1 MATGRLLMLALVAL
15 PLLALN
21 IVGTRLPSLALL
33 LVALGLA
40 LGIAAGLWPR
50 ARSRRAAFLAA
61 YVRDDSPLQRWLAGG
76 LLLRAW
82 QGLLAIPLAL
92 VLMVGVI
99 RLSQNSIWALLLVS
113 LPALAALHS
122 LAGRL
127 LRRHVAPVFLP
138 ELSWRI
144 TLAVA
149 FLLLWL
155 LLGLAALQQAY
166 PDFSELPLAT
176 ALWHEASRQQAHSVP
191 LQWLLQ
197 AAAMKDALVWWLG
210 QQMLPGVGDTLLRAG
225 GWLVLLASSG
235 VFVLA
240 FLLLVAGALAQA
252 PVATGASGASGATG
266 ASHRRLGTLALIV
279 AVVTVVL
286 VADQRSAL
294 RSAWQP
300 SPWVMLGLQ
309 GAHYQVPQSQARSLA
324 GLAARQV
331 GEGELAA
338 RAQVSQQLH
347 QSLDQ
352 IFARLAQQLPV
363 FADWYYSLGGEY
375 TRLSMRLLEH
385 TSLVEGDHLARKA
398 QTLIF
403 DAAGFSEQLARV
415 QGQLERELAQQALAT
430 QAAWL
435 AALTARLAPA
445 QRAPGPPPDDTQV
458 ISLDAVLTALGDNGH
473 SAFTQRM
480 AVASGAASATAGAA
494 LANAFARRAAARSSA
509 ALAARGVAKGAR
521 GATGAGA
528 GAALCAPSGPGAL
541 ACAVIG
547 GTVAWLATDLALLK
561 ADEYLNRDELIAD
574 LQTELAAERQRLEDA
589 LMQEV
594 DAIIAQQYQGMQ
606 QEIAR
611 TFRPLGH

>member
-1 MATGRLLMLALVAL
+1 MASGRLLMLALVAL
-15 PLLALN
+15 PLLGLN
-21 IVGTRLPSLALL
+21 IVGTRLPGPALM
-33 LVALGLA
+33 LVAMGLA

-61 YVRDDSPLQRWLAGG
+61 YVRADSPLQRWLAGG

-99 RLSQNSIWALLLVS
+99 RLSQNSIWTLLLVS

-138 ELSWRI
+138 ELSWRLA
-144 TLAVA
+144 LAVA

-176 ALWHEASRQQAHSVP
+176 ALWHEASRQQAHSAA
-191 LQWLLQ
+191 LHWLMQ

-210 QQMLPGVGDTLLRAG
+210 QQMLPGVGDKLLRAG

-252 PVATGASGASGATG
+252 PVVTGATG
-266 ASHRRLGTLALIV
+266 ASHRWLGTLALIV
-279 AVVTVVL
+279 AVGTVVL

-331 GEGELAA
+331 GEGEQAA
-338 RAQVSQQLH
+338 RAQISQQLQ

-363 FADWYYSLGGEY
+363 FADWYYSLSGEY
-375 TRLSMRLLEH
+375 ARLSMRLLAH

-403 DAAGFSEQLARV
+403 DAAGFAEQLARV
-415 QGQLERELAQQALAT
+415 QGQLESELAQQALAT

-435 AALTARLAPA
+435 AELTARLAPA

-458 ISLDAVLTALGDNGH
+458 ISLDGVLTALGENGH

-480 AVASGAASATAGAA
+480 GVASGAASATAGAA

-521 GATGAGA
+521 GTTGAGA

-574 LQTELAAERQRLEDA
+574 LQTELAAERQRLENA
-589 LMQEV
+589 LIQEM

>member
-21 IVGTRLPSLALL
+21 IVGTRLPGPALV

-99 RLSQNSIWALLLVS
+99 RLSQNSIWTLLLVS

-138 ELSWRI
+138 ELSWRLA
-144 TLAVA
+144 LAVA

-176 ALWHEASRQQAHSVP
+176 ALWHEASRQQAHSAA
-191 LQWLLQ
+191 LHWLMQ

-210 QQMLPGVGDTLLRAG
+210 QQMLPGVGDKLLRAG

-252 PVATGASGASGATG
+252 PVVTGATG

-309 GAHYQVPQSQARSLA
+309 GAHYQVPQSQARSLV
-324 GLAARQV
+324 GLAVSQV
-331 GEGELAA
+331 REGEQAA
-338 RAQVSQQLH
+338 RAQVAQQLH

-398 QTLIF
+398 QALIF
-403 DAAGFSEQLARV
+403 DAAGFSDQLAKV
-415 QGQLERELAQQALAT
+415 QGQLEDELAQQALAT
-430 QAAWL
+430 QATWL
-435 AALTARLAPA
+435 AELAARLASA
-445 QRAPGPPPDDTQV
+445 QRAPGPPPDNTQV
-458 ISLDAVLTALGDNGH
+458 ISLDGVLTALGDNGH
-473 SAFTQRM
+473 AAFTQRM
-480 AVASGAASATAGAA
+480 VVASGAASATAGAA

-521 GATGAGA
+521 GAAGAGA

-541 ACAVIG
+541 ACAAIG

-574 LQTELAAERQRLEDA
+574 LQIELAAERQRLEDA
-589 LMQEV
+589 LMQEM

-606 QEIAR
+606 QEITR